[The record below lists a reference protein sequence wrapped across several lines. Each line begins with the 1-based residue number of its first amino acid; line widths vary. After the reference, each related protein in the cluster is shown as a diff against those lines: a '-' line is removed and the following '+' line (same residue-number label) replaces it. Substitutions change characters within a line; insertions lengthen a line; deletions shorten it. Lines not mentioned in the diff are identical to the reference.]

1 MVFMP
6 ANNID
11 PNRFCILEKEIK
23 KIREESD
30 FLNKD
35 LTSQIEVKTN
45 NLGFQN

>member
-35 LTSQIEVKTN
+35 LSSQIEVN
-45 NLGFQN
+45 NGNLGF

>member
-11 PNRFCILEKEIK
+11 PNRFCMLEKEIK

-35 LTSQIEVKTN
+35 LTSQIEVNKY
-45 NLGFQN
+45 

>member
-1 MVFMP
+1 MP

-35 LTSQIEVKTN
+35 LSSQIEVN
-45 NLGFQN
+45 NVNLGF